1 MHLFNDMENCSRNL
15 KQNHAQIC
23 VTSCN
28 YNRCDY
34 KVSITNE
41 VIIGS
46 WVKLYRQKDLKL
58 DYFYF

>member
-1 MHLFNDMENCSRNL
+1 MVNCSRNL

-23 VTSCN
+23 VTSCY
-28 YNRCDY
+28 YNRGDY